1 MKCLLIIAA
10 IILMYSL
17 AVADDAEIDKKEA
30 EMCNGITWGEI
41 YHWAGRRRCVNE
53 LAQCN
58 SDKK

>member
-30 EMCNGITWGEI
+30 EMCKEMVDLFIESNGSLGWPKEV
-41 YHWAGRRRCVNE
+41 CE
-53 LAQCN
+53 
-58 SDKK
+58 